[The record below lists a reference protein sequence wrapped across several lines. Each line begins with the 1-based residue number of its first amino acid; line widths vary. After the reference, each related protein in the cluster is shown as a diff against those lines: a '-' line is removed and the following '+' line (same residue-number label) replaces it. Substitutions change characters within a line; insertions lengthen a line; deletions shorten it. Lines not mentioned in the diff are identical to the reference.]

1 MTEKIGIYLC
11 ECGPNIASKIDL
23 DKVAE
28 ELSKLEDYMDKE
40 LIIKKHK
47 LLCSVAGKKFLEDE
61 INENKLTHMVCA
73 ACSPRDHDATFINVC
88 KKTQLNPYLYTII
101 NIREQVAW
109 IIPDMEEAT
118 EKAINYVH
126 AGMNRVLYQTP
137 LEEKQLDSNP
147 DVLVIGGGMAGMEAA
162 LSVASKERM
171 VFLVEKSEQ
180 LGGHASS
187 LFGLL
192 PVQGETLTSL
202 QRMIAEVK
210 KNHYIKVFTNAEVER
225 IVGFMGNFE
234 VTLNAK
240 GNDGILE
247 LLTGA
252 VVIATGFDLFD
263 PNKLENVNF
272 TTENNVFTAL
282 ELEAMINEKKKVS
295 LRSGEEVNSVALVH
309 CVGRDEVGYCSKI
322 CCNYSFKISNYLQKQ
337 GIKKITHLVRDLCL
351 PNKTNQKFCNSVV
364 ENGAE
369 IVYVDDF
376 KIDGQKL
383 TYKSRKGED
392 ITLDADMIVVAPS
405 TVPGKSTNE
414 ISKLLNLD
422 LDELGFFNEA
432 HMKINPVST
441 NIDGV
446 FAVGTAHGPGSIT
459 DAFIQSKAAG
469 GKILTQLIPGQ
480 KIVPEVKVSEIL
492 EAYCTGCQTC
502 LQVCKYDAIYFDQE
516 KCISV
521 VNEAICRGC
530 GNCIGSCPSGSIRS
544 KHFTNPQLYQE
555 VKEALR

>member
-1 MTEKIGIYLC
+1 
-11 ECGPNIASKIDL
+11 
-23 DKVAE
+23 
-28 ELSKLEDYMDKE
+28 
-40 LIIKKHK
+40 
-47 LLCSVAGKKFLEDE
+47 
-61 INENKLTHMVCA
+61 
-73 ACSPRDHDATFINVC
+73 C
-88 KKTQLNPYLYTII
+88 KKTELNPYLYTIV

-109 IIPDMEEAT
+109 VVPDMEEAT
-118 EKAINYVH
+118 DKALKYVH

-147 DVLVIGGGMAGMEAA
+147 DVLIIGGGMAGMEAA
-162 LSVASKERM
+162 LSTASKDRM
-171 VFLVEKSEQ
+171 VYLVEKTDQ
-180 LGGHASS
+180 LGGRSSS

-192 PVQGETLTSL
+192 PVQGENLSSL
-202 QRMIAEVK
+202 QRKIADVK
-210 KNHYIKVFTNAEVER
+210 KNRFIKIFTNAEVEK

-234 VTLNAK
+234 VLLNAK
-240 GNDGILE
+240 DNDGILE
-247 LLTGA
+247 LITGA
-252 VVIATGFDLFD
+252 VVVATGYDLFD
-263 PNKLENVNF
+263 PNKLENISY
-272 TTENNVFTAL
+272 TAEDNVFNAF
-282 ELEAMINEKKKVS
+282 EVEAMINEKKKVE
-295 LRSGEEVNSVALVH
+295 LRSGKEVNSVTLVH

-322 CCNYSFKISNYLQKQ
+322 CCNYNFKISNYLQKQ
-337 GIKKITHLVRDLCL
+337 GIKKITHLVRDICA
-351 PNKTNQKFCNSVV
+351 PTKTSQGFQNKVID
-364 ENGAE
+364 NGAE
-369 IVYVDDF
+369 VIYVDSVD
-376 KIDGQKL
+376 IDGEKL
-383 TYKSRKGED
+383 TYKSRKGEEVQ
-392 ITLDADMIVVAPS
+392 LESDMIILASS
-405 TVPGKSTNE
+405 TIPTKSTQE

-422 LDELGFFNEA
+422 LDEAGFFQEA

-446 FAVGTAHGPGSIT
+446 FAVGSAHAPGSIV
-459 DAFIQSKAAG
+459 DALVQAKAAG

-502 LQVCKYDAIYFDQE
+502 LQVCKYDAIYFDEE

>member
-23 DKVAE
+23 DRLAVD
-28 ELSKLEDYMDKE
+28 LSKLDDYKGKE

-47 LLCSVAGKKFLEDE
+47 LLCSVAGKQFLEEE
-61 INENKLTHMVCA
+61 INDNKLTHMVCA
-73 ACSPRDHDATFINVC
+73 ACSPRDHDSTFINVC
-88 KKTQLNPYLYTII
+88 KKTQLNPYLYTIV

-109 IIPDMEEAT
+109 VIPEMEEAT
-118 EKAINYVH
+118 DKALKYVH

-147 DVLVIGGGMAGMEAA
+147 DVLIIGGGMAGMEAA
-162 LSVASKERM
+162 ISTASKDRM
-171 VFLVEKSEQ
+171 VYLVEKSDK

-192 PVQGETLTSL
+192 PVQGENLSAL
-202 QRMIAEVK
+202 QRKIAEVK
-210 KNHYIKVFTNAEVER
+210 KNRFIKIFTNAEVER

-234 VTLNAK
+234 VLLNAK

-247 LLTGA
+247 LITGA
-252 VVIATGFDLFD
+252 VVVATGYDLFD
-263 PNKLENVNF
+263 PNKLENINY
-272 TTENNVFTAL
+272 TAEDNVFNAL
-282 ELEAMINEKKKVS
+282 ELEEMINEKKKVE
-295 LRSGEEVNSVALVH
+295 LRSGKEVSSVTLVH
-309 CVGRDEVGYCSKI
+309 CVGRNEVGYCSKI
-322 CCNYSFKISNYLQKQ
+322 CCNYNFKISNYLQKQ
-337 GIKKITHLVRDLCL
+337 GIKKITHLVRDICA
-351 PNKTNQKFCNSVV
+351 PAKTSQKFQNKVI
-364 ENGAE
+364 ENGAKV
-369 IVYVDDF
+369 IYVDSVN
-376 KIDGQKL
+376 INGEKL
-383 TYKSRKGED
+383 TYKNRKGEQVN
-392 ITLDADMIVVAPS
+392 LNSDMIVLASS
-405 TVPGKSTNE
+405 TIPNKSTQE
-414 ISKLLNLD
+414 ISKLINLD
-422 LDELGFFNEA
+422 LDEAGFFQEA
-432 HMKINPVST
+432 HMKINPVQT

-446 FAVGTAHGPGSIT
+446 FAVGSAHGPGSIV
-459 DAFIQSKAAG
+459 DAIVQAKAAG

-480 KIVPEVKVSEIL
+480 KIVPEVKVSEVL

-502 LQVCKYDAIYFDQE
+502 LQVCKYDSIYFDE
-516 KCISV
+516 DKGISV

>member
-23 DKVAE
+23 DRLAE
-28 ELSKLEDYMDKE
+28 DLSKLEDYKDKE

-47 LLCSVAGKKFLEDE
+47 LLCSVAGKQFLEDE

-73 ACSPRDHDATFINVC
+73 ACSPRDHDSTFINVC

-118 EKAINYVH
+118 DKALKYVH

-171 VFLVEKSEQ
+171 VFLVEKSDQ
-180 LGGHASS
+180 LGGNSTS
-187 LFGLL
+187 LFGLM
-192 PVQGETLTSL
+192 PVQDENLSSL
-202 QRMIAEVK
+202 QRKIADVK
-210 KNHYIKVFTNAEVER
+210 KSRYIKVFTNAEVER

-234 VTLNAK
+234 VLLNAK
-240 GNDGILE
+240 DNDGILE

-252 VVIATGFDLFD
+252 VVVATGYNLLD
-263 PNKLENVNF
+263 PNKLEYINY
-272 TTENNVFTAL
+272 TAENNVFNAL
-282 ELEAMINEKKKVS
+282 EIEEMISEKKKVI
-295 LRSGEEVNSVALVH
+295 LRSGDKPKSVALVH

-322 CCNYSFKISNYLQKQ
+322 CCNYNFKISNYMQKQ
-337 GIKKITHLVRDLCL
+337 GITKITHLVKDLCA
-351 PNKTNQKFCNSVV
+351 PNKTNQKFHDKVKS
-364 ENGAE
+364 NGAE
-369 IVYVDDF
+369 VVYINNFEVD
-376 KIDGQKL
+376 GSKL
-383 TYKSRKGED
+383 KYTNRKGEKVD
-392 ITLDADMIVVAPS
+392 LDTDMIVLAPATIPS
-405 TVPGKSTNE
+405 KSTE
-414 ISKLLNLD
+414 DISKLLNLD
-422 LDELGFFNEA
+422 LDEAGFFQEA
-432 HMKINPVST
+432 HMKINPIST

-446 FAVGTAHGPGSIT
+446 FAVGSAHAPGSIV
-459 DAFIQSKAAG
+459 DALVQAKAAG

-480 KIVPEVKVSEIL
+480 KIIPEVKVSEVL

-502 LQVCKYDAIYFDQE
+502 LQVCKYDAIYFDEE
-516 KCISV
+516 KGISV

-530 GNCIGSCPSGSIRS
+530 GNCIGSCPS
-544 KHFTNPQLYQE
+544 
-555 VKEALR
+555 